1 VIVSSSK
8 LSSWK
13 WFALAAL
20 PILLL
25 SLGPQIIFWYDR
37 GSQWQ
42 GAYATLNADEFLYSG
57 YLNTLI
63 DGRPR
68 RNDPFTGREDQEET
82 PLPETAFSIQ
92 LIPPFIVSS
101 LAKLFGLSASTAF
114 IALTPIAGL
123 LASLS
128 MFWLLSFI
136 TGDDRSAATGVLFVL
151 LAGTLFAGQGLIGVL
166 LKLDVVALGLPFL
179 RRYQPAAS
187 FYLFFVFCNLI
198 WLALTAG
205 NTHKRRV
212 FSVFAGVSLGIL
224 TFSYL
229 YLWTTAVAWLACLAG
244 LWILLRPAVERRRSL
259 EVFGITVT
267 IFILALI
274 PYGYL
279 LSHRSG
285 SLDELQTL
293 ISTHRPDL
301 FRIPEIIGAFVVLM
315 LIVSYRR
322 GRLKIND
329 PRALF
334 AGSLA
339 LTPVIVFNQQVLT
352 GKSMQPFH
360 FESFV
365 VNYVALISLVILL
378 TLLWRPFPSRVLSWV
393 AAVCLL
399 LGLIEVGL
407 VAGGFHRTDVIK
419 DQMVPAA
426 RRLKELAQQNP
437 TSARSALVFSPQ
449 IEFMQILPTWAPEGT
464 LLGMGAIDFGSA
476 SYQERKEFL
485 YAHLYYSGVTDEG
498 LREIFKGTNDQLAM
512 SYYVKYVIFGH
523 ERIRPL
529 FSLNFQPITEDEIER
544 ELIAYAIFADSFSRE
559 QALKHPITYSVTL
572 TDRNFDFSHIDRWYE
587 RDSGERVGDSTLYR
601 LNLRD

>member
-1 VIVSSSK
+1 V
-8 LSSWK
+8 
-13 WFALAAL
+13 AL
-20 PILLL
+20 PILML
-25 SLGPQIIFWYDR
+25 SLGPQILFWYDR

-68 RNDPFTGREDQEET
+68 RNDPFTGRDDQEEAK
-82 PLPETAFSIQ
+82 LPETAFSIQ

-101 LAKLFGLSASTAF
+101 LAKLFGISASTAF
-114 IALTPIAGL
+114 IALAPIAGL

-128 MFWLLSFI
+128 IFWLLSSI

-187 FYLFFVFCNLI
+187 FYLFFVFCTLI

-205 NTHKRRV
+205 NTQKRRL
-212 FSVFAGVSLGIL
+212 FSVLAGVSLGIL

-229 YLWTTAVAWLACLAG
+229 YLWTAGVAWLTCLAG

-259 EVFGITVT
+259 EVFGITMT

-393 AAVCLL
+393 VAVCLL

-407 VAGGFHRTDVIK
+407 VAGGFHRTDVVK
-419 DQMVPAA
+419 DQMIPAA

-449 IEFMQILPTWAPEGT
+449 MEFMQILPTWAPQGT
-464 LLGMGAIDFGSA
+464 LLAMGAIDFGSA
-476 SYQERKEFL
+476 SHQERKEFL
-485 YAHLYYSGVTDEG
+485 YTHLYYSGVTADG
-498 LREIFKGTNDQLAM
+498 LREILKGINNQLQM

-523 ERIRPL
+523 ERVRPL
-529 FSLNFQPITEDEIER
+529 FTSDFQPITQDEIEK
-544 ELIAYAIFADSFSRE
+544 ELSAYAIFADSFSRE

-572 TDRNFDFSHIDRWYE
+572 TDLNFDFSHIDRWYE